1 MVSSV
6 VPCGTWAMKFF
17 WGSIV
22 TSTRILPNIRK
33 IPFIWDVGGSILVNI
48 EKCSKKMSNSS
59 WLCTL
64 MWATDKVCSLGM
76 ESSPNMVTFSSSP
89 WKGMFSTFH
98 ALAACEDGGIGT
110 DWGMVASLKDEP
122 FSPTVFCFFAD
133 DLTSMAL
140 FTLFY
145 CHSQKPVCR
154 LTVISSSS
162 VFSMIDGTI
171 GLASHYSV
179 HYALNASSGSD
190 TISWTLGPTTVFF
203 FASQGARLEVA

>member
-6 VPCGTWAMKFF
+6 VPCETWAMKFF
-17 WGSIV
+17 WGSVV

-33 IPFIWDVGGSILVNI
+33 IPFIWDVGGFILVNI
-48 EKCSKKMSNSS
+48 EKCSKKMSSSS
-59 WLCTL
+59 WLGTS
-64 MWATDKVCSLGM
+64 MWATDEVCSLGM

-98 ALAACEDGGIGT
+98 ALAACKDRGIGT
-110 DWGMVASLKDEP
+110 DWGMVASLKDEA
-122 FSPTVFCFFAD
+122 FSPPVFCFFAD
-133 DLTSMAL
+133 DLTLMAL
-140 FTLFY
+140 FTLFC
-145 CHSQKPVCR
+145 CHSQKPVYR

-162 VFSMIDGTI
+162 AFSMIDGTI

-190 TISWTLGPTTVFF
+190 TISWTWGPTTVFF
-203 FASQGARLEVA
+203 FASQGAGLEVA